1 MHTISKSAA
10 RARAKPGRKAVV
22 QPVENLSS
30 RALRSRDK
38 LKQAVAGLLNDRG
51 YRQLRVQDVT
61 ERAGVAAGLFYRY
74 FHDLPEIVH
83 EVSSDFMA
91 RLNSETSV
99 LPDAGHPYDQI
110 FARHV
115 LAIRLFEG
123 NPGIVRCLFQLD
135 GDYPEF
141 GQVWKL
147 AAHDW
152 NMQVAEFLSTSAGMP
167 RAQAERMAYL
177 LGAMTEGV
185 FFQYLIRHTE
195 DLSAMGGRPEDIAEM
210 LSVMWY
216 RAIFLSDPPLDRLSA
231 GRTLVAT

>member
-10 RARAKPGRKAVV
+10 KARTKPGTKVAV
-22 QPVENLSS
+22 QPIENLSS

-38 LKQAVAGLLNDRG
+38 LKRAVVELLNERG

-91 RLNSETSV
+91 RLNAETLV

-110 FARHV
+110 FQRHV

-152 NMQVAEFLSTSAGMP
+152 NMQVAGFLSATADMP
-167 RAQAERMAYL
+167 APQAERMAFV

-195 DLSAMGGRPEDIAEM
+195 DLSAMGGKPEDIAEM

-216 RAIFLSDPPLDRLSA
+216 RAIFLCDPPLDRLHAGMALVSA
-231 GRTLVAT
+231 